1 VGQAPLLIAGRK
13 RALGIV
19 RPVARLRKRSAA
31 ALVAI
36 VVAVLVGACGGDGD
50 EPSAEIEPET
60 SSGVQQEPDAAAD
73 PQPSEFP
80 EADGQTLQELADLSS
95 PGINFAPA
103 TTHYTTGPSRM
114 AFGLIDANNEFVY
127 APSAVYIGRTP
138 DDRAI
143 GPYLAPAD
151 SLITEQRFRSQQAA
165 TEEDAIASIYSAE
178 VDLPVSGQF
187 AVLVLT
193 RAGDELYGTTAQIEV
208 AAEDSIPAPGER
220 PPAVETDTLES
231 AGQIEA
237 IDTREPP
244 SDLHSNFADVVGE
257 RPVALLFATPA
268 LCQSRVCGP
277 VTDIA
282 VQLEEEYGDRME
294 FIHQEV
300 FVDNEVDKGLRDPL
314 LDFGLETEPWL
325 FTVDGQGRV
334 VARLEGSFGLG
345 EFEEAVQAAL

>member
-1 VGQAPLLIAGRK
+1 MV
-13 RALGIV
+13 
-19 RPVARLRKRSAA
+19 
-31 ALVAI
+31 ALV
-36 VVAVLVGACGGDGD
+36 VAFLVGGCGGDGD

-73 PQPSEFP
+73 PQASDFP
-80 EADGQTLQELADLSS
+80 EPEGRTLQELADLSK

-103 TTHYTTGPSRM
+103 TTHFATGPSRV

-138 DDRAI
+138 DDRAA
-143 GPYLAPAD
+143 GPYPAPAD

-165 TEEDAIASIYSAE
+165 TEEDAIASIYSTE
-178 VDLPVSGQF
+178 VDLPVSGQY

-193 RAGDELYGTTAQIEV
+193 RAGDELYGSTAQIEV
-208 AAEDSIPAPGER
+208 VANDSIPAPGER
-220 PPAVETDTLES
+220 APAVETDSLES

-244 SDLHSNFADVVGE
+244 SDMHSNFADVVGE

-268 LCQSRVCGP
+268 LCESRVCGP

-282 VQLEEEYGDRME
+282 LQLEEEYGDRME

-300 FVDNEVDKGLRDPL
+300 FVDNDVNEGYRKPL
-314 LDFGLETEPWL
+314 LDFGLQTEPWL
-325 FTVDGQGRV
+325 FTFDGQGRV
-334 VARLEGSFGLG
+334 VTRLEGSFGLG